1 MAEGKGEFQIRL
13 DWEKLPKE
21 ELSLYIYELHSYL
34 QAFEVS
40 SIKQLL
46 ISLDGVAQKICDDLD
61 AITDGDVD
69 NLKILNPD
77 KGDAVFDRVMKI
89 IEKVDSFKKIS
100 TLAESLRPEVV
111 KLEKEVEEKTK
122 VNPEANI
129 FEQLQERALKKKK
142 GS

>member
-1 MAEGKGEFQIRL
+1 MVEEKGKFQIRL

-21 ELSLYIYELHSYL
+21 ELSLYIYELHNYL

-40 SIKQLL
+40 SVKQLL

-61 AITDGDVD
+61 AITDGDID

>member
-1 MAEGKGEFQIRL
+1 MAEGKFQIRL

-21 ELSLYIYELHSYL
+21 ELSLYIYELHNYL

-40 SIKQLL
+40 SVKQLL

-100 TLAESLRPEVV
+100 TLAESLRPEVI
-111 KLEKEVEEKTK
+111 KLEKEAGEKTK
-122 VNPEANI
+122 VNPESNI

>member
-1 MAEGKGEFQIRL
+1 MTEEKGKFHIRL

-21 ELSLYIYELHSYL
+21 ELSLYIYELHNYL

-40 SIKQLL
+40 SVKQLL

-61 AITDGDVD
+61 AITDGDID

-111 KLEKEVEEKTK
+111 KLEKEAEEKTK

>member
-1 MAEGKGEFQIRL
+1 MAEGKFQIRL

-21 ELSLYIYELHSYL
+21 ELSLYIYELHNYL

-40 SIKQLL
+40 SVKQLL

-61 AITDGDVD
+61 AITDGDID

-111 KLEKEVEEKTK
+111 KLEKEVGEKTK
-122 VNPEANI
+122 VNPESNI

>member
-1 MAEGKGEFQIRL
+1 MAEGKFQIRL

-21 ELSLYIYELHSYL
+21 ELSLYIYELHNYL

-40 SIKQLL
+40 SVKQLL

-100 TLAESLRPEVV
+100 TLAESLRPEVI
-111 KLEKEVEEKTK
+111 KLEKEAGDKTK
-122 VNPEANI
+122 VNPESNI

>member
-1 MAEGKGEFQIRL
+1 MDERGKFQIRL
-13 DWEKLPKE
+13 DWEKLSKE
-21 ELSLYIYELHSYL
+21 ELSLYIYELHNYL

-40 SIKQLL
+40 SVKQLL

-61 AITDGDVD
+61 AITDGDID

-111 KLEKEVEEKTK
+111 KLEKGAEEKTK
-122 VNPEANI
+122 VNPESNI